1 MAKLHETMIKSRR
14 WRDGGKDTDVR
25 QTEEWQIT
33 GEPAKL
39 LSRMEKPMQ
48 IRKVL
53 IAGLM
58 LVHAWALAQTVE
70 APSPLSLD
78 EARVQR
84 AKGKAL
90 KDEAE
95 ARYEADKAACQ
106 GKVIAIGCMSSA
118 KERRTA
124 AVKEADALEREGRK
138 AEREIHRQEVEAKA
152 AQRAAEAPGLEAR
165 QKADVERYREKEAQ
179 RAAERERRQAEEAKK
194 LESRRSKVAAERA
207 AQQQKLAARSQE
219 DAKRAEK
226 APENARKS
234 AERKRQHAER
244 VKKIDERSRQYAELL
259 KRREAE
265 EAAKKAA
272 PAAAG
277 K

>member
-1 MAKLHETMIKSRR
+1 MHIRN
-14 WRDGGKDTDVR
+14 
-25 QTEEWQIT
+25 
-33 GEPAKL
+33 L
-39 LSRMEKPMQ
+39 LG
-48 IRKVL
+48 V
-53 IAGLM
+53 GLM
-58 LVHAWALAQTVE
+58 LACACVRAQTAD
-70 APSPLSLD
+70 APPPLSLD

-84 AKGKAL
+84 ATGKAL

-95 ARYEADKAACQ
+95 TRYEADKAACQ

-124 AVKEADALEREGRK
+124 AVKEADALERGGRK

-179 RAAERERRQAEEAKK
+179 RAVERERRQAEESKN
-194 LESRRSKVAAERA
+194 LESRRSKAAAERA

-226 APENARKS
+226 APANASKK
-234 AERKRQHAER
+234 AERERQHAER

-265 EAAKKAA
+265 EAAKRAA
-272 PAAAG
+272 LAAAAA